1 MDDHIITSHPDQADR
16 PLLDLTGAAV
26 RQMIRLAKQ
35 RGYVTHGELNKGLPP
50 RDFSSE
56 QIEDVLGQL
65 SAMGISVV
73 ESEEVD
79 EGQQAEAEEEE
90 ADGDNLV
97 EASQSHRDRGA

>member
-1 MDDHIITSHPDQADR
+1 
-16 PLLDLTGAAV
+16 
-26 RQMIRLAKQ
+26 MIRLAKQ

-79 EGQQAEAEEEE
+79 EGQQAEAEVEE